1 MDLKNSFFSLLD
13 EIKKSVEEKNISE
26 ELHSSFVLFVYKLY
40 MELLNYVIKT
50 IYNVHYFVQTY
61 LPLPKI
67 NSI

>member
-26 ELHSSFVLFVYKLY
+26 GLHSSFVLFVYKLY
-40 MELLNYVIKT
+40 MYVLNYVIAT

>member
-26 ELHSSFVLFVYKLY
+26 ELHTSFVVFVYKLY
-40 MELLNYVIKT
+40 MALLKYVITT

>member
-13 EIKKSVEEKNISE
+13 EIKKSVEEKKMSD

-40 MELLNYVIKT
+40 MFALNYVIKT
-50 IYNVHYFVQTY
+50 VYNVHYFVQTY

>member
-13 EIKKSVEEKNISE
+13 EIKKSVEEKNMSE
-26 ELHSSFVLFVYKLY
+26 ELHSSFVVFVYKLY
-40 MELLNYVIKT
+40 MALLHYVITT

>member
-1 MDLKNSFFSLLD
+1 MDLKNSFFSFLD
-13 EIKKSVEEKNISE
+13 EIKKSVEEKKISN

-40 MELLNYVIKT
+40 VAMLNYVIKT

-61 LPLPKI
+61 IPLPKI

>member
-26 ELHSSFVLFVYKLY
+26 ELHTSFVVFVYKLY
-40 MELLNYVIKT
+40 MALLKYVITT
-50 IYNVHYFVQTY
+50 IYNVNYFVQTY